1 LHNGYELAPEQ
12 REHAQ
17 ILELIQMKQAV
28 LERSFVLLKQAVD
41 TLLEDRRKDAE
52 REANR
57 TNKH

>member
-1 LHNGYELAPEQ
+1 
-12 REHAQ
+12 
-17 ILELIQMKQAV
+17 MKQAV